1 MPVRRS
7 AGLFLDSF
15 VTGPYC
21 SPQQIIA
28 LRQKEYQNVNLA
40 FADAFGRGLLNSP
53 KALGDAALEGGRG
66 AAIAAARALDRV
78 KAPSHRLVE
87 IGLKANA
94 VAHESL
100 VRLVEN
106 QRQVID
112 GLMDESVRRLELL
125 AQAES
130 LRTLVSEQIEMLAD
144 TRTRFGDDTR
154 RMLTILAD
162 TRAQLNEL
170 FSSVPAKVAAQGAT
184 QPTRTATV
192 RPRKPAVARKRAV
205 KRGPRRS
212 SR

>member
-1 MPVRRS
+1 M
-7 AGLFLDSF
+7 
-15 VTGPYC
+15 TGPYC

-28 LRQKEYQNVNLA
+28 LRQTEYSTVNLA
-40 FADAFGRGLLNSP
+40 FADVIGRGLFNSP

-66 AAIAAARALDRV
+66 AAIAAARAIDRV

-100 VRLVEN
+100 VRLVES

-125 AQAES
+125 AEAQS
-130 LRTLVSEQIEMLAD
+130 VRTLVSEQIEMLAD
-144 TRTRFGDDTR
+144 TRTRLGDDTR
-154 RMLTILAD
+154 RTLAILTD
-162 TRAQLNEL
+162 TRARLTEL
-170 FSSVPAKVAAQGAT
+170 FTSAPTKAAAKDVAQPART
-184 QPTRTATV
+184 PTAPR
-192 RPRKPAVARKRAV
+192 RKPAVVRKRAQ
-205 KRGPRRS
+205 KRAPRRS